1 MMRLANVKNMKAKK
15 GKPIAPSAIML
26 LCQEN
31 IPQTRGKLRGGG
43 FGRQQFIISDSLAG
57 HTVWCSVIQ
66 LSSKSPPPEFPRPW
80 LDLDAACIHHCPGVR
95 YDTLTPA
102 NRKSYV
108 SYNFR
113 AIGL

>member
-31 IPQTRGKLRGGG
+31 IPQARGKLRGGG

-66 LSSKSPPPEFPRPW
+66 LSSKPPP
-80 LDLDAACIHHCPGVR
+80 
-95 YDTLTPA
+95 
-102 NRKSYV
+102 
-108 SYNFR
+108 
-113 AIGL
+113 